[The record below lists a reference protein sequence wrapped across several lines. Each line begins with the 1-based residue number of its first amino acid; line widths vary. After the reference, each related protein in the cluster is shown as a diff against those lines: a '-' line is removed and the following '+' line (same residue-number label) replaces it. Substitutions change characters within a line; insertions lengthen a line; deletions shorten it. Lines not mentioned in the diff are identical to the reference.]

1 MDELKLDPERCGVKG
16 SPTKVYKIE
25 SVVLGGGNHLR
36 VANTKPGIGNL
47 IEQLMA
53 DHIFG

>member
-1 MDELKLDPERCGVKG
+1 MDDLRLDADRCGING

-25 SVVLGGGNHLR
+25 SVVLTGGEHTM
-36 VANTKPGIGNL
+36 VEPTKAGMSALIGK
-47 IEQLMA
+47 LME

>member
-1 MDELKLDPERCGVKG
+1 MDDLKLDEERCGVKG

-25 SVVLGGGNHLR
+25 SVVLAGGSHSK
-36 VANTKPGIGNL
+36 VAPTKEAIGEL
-47 IEQLMA
+47 IDQLMS